1 MRFQRW
7 TQAIGLALFIGLLL
21 AATFPLKRG
30 LSVDFFLTLD
40 PLISVATM
48 LAEGTLILR
57 LLPGVIVVAS
67 GLLFG
72 RVFCGH
78 ICPMGTTLDIIQA
91 PLLKGKKQPK
101 QSSSFEATAGLRNYK
116 YFILISILA
125 AALAGVSLVFIGSPL
140 SIVTRFFGLCAY
152 PLLVL
157 VGDTALSWTADP
169 VYWLGL
175 HSVALLHLPI
185 KVFATNIFVAILFIG
200 IAGLAYFQPRFWC
213 RNLCPAGAL
222 LGFAARRPLIRR
234 RVDESCTECGTC
246 VRKCPTGAIGEK
258 PSETAHSECIVCLKC
273 IEVCPE
279 NSISF
284 SWMNSNTQV
293 TDITVNPTRRSIV
306 TSLGIGL
313 VYAGLVRT
321 SLAQPVALAKERAY
335 VDPHLIRPP
344 GAIPEPK
351 FLSACI
357 RCGECMKACPTNTL
371 QPIWLKAGLE
381 GIFSPIMTPRLG
393 ACATSCNVCGQVCPT
408 SAIRPLSLIEKNH
421 AKVGTAYVVREN
433 CWVWEQDKKCLVCDE
448 VCPYNAVSFRPIP
461 GRRNPAPFVIENQCT
476 GCGWCETRCPIEGA
490 AAIRVNIVD
499 QVRLASGS
507 YVQKAR
513 ELGLVFKT
521 RDNTKDK
528 LAPGTF
534 DNQGAE
540 HPKPPEK
547 ESIPKPNTELPPG
560 FVDK

>member
-1 MRFQRW
+1 MRFQRL
-7 TQAIGLALFIGLLL
+7 TQAIGLALFVGMLLTATYPLSQGL
-21 AATFPLKRG
+21 T
-30 LSVDFFLTLD
+30 VDFFLTLD
-40 PLISVATM
+40 PLISVGTM
-48 LAEGTLILR
+48 LAQGTLVLK

-101 QSSSFEATAGLRNYK
+101 RTSSFEATAGFRNYK
-116 YFILISILA
+116 YLILIFTLA
-125 AALAGVSLVFIGSPL
+125 AGLVGVSLVFIGSPL
-140 SIVTRFFGLCAY
+140 SLVTRFYSLCAY
-152 PLLVL
+152 PVLLL
-157 VGDTALSWTADP
+157 LGDTALSWTADP
-169 VYWLGL
+169 LYWLGL
-175 HSVALLHLPI
+175 DSMALLHVPL
-185 KVFATNIFVAILFIG
+185 KVFATNIFVALLFTG

-222 LGFAARRPLIRR
+222 LGFASRRPLIRR
-234 RVDESCTECGTC
+234 RVDESCTECGAC
-246 VRKCPTGAIGEK
+246 VRMCPTGAISST
-258 PSETAHSECIVCLKC
+258 PSETAYSECIVCLKC
-273 IEVCPE
+273 TEVCPE
-279 NSISF
+279 DSVSF
-284 SWMNSNTQV
+284 SWKNSDTGV
-293 TDITVNPTRRSIV
+293 TDLAVNPTRRGIV

-313 VYAGLVRT
+313 VYAGLLRT
-321 SLAQPVALAKERAY
+321 SLAQPIALTKERAY

-344 GAIPEPK
+344 GAIPEPD
-351 FLSACI
+351 FLSACV
-357 RCGECMKACPTNTL
+357 RCGECMKACPTTTL

-393 ACATSCNVCGQVCPT
+393 ACATGCNVCGQVCPT
-408 SAIRPLSLIEKNH
+408 CAIRPLSLIEKNH

-448 VCPYNAVSFRPIP
+448 ACPYNAVSFRPVP

-476 GCGWCETRCPIEGA
+476 GCGWCETRCPVEGA

-521 RDNTKDK
+521 RDNTQDR

-534 DNQGAE
+534 DNQGSE
-540 HPKPPEK
+540 YPKPLEK
-547 ESIPKPNTELPPG
+547 ESIQKPNEELPPG